1 MEILQSLNIIDG
13 LLHHFA
19 NKGKIM
25 ILYYTEIEDMDYCW
39 YNSHLE
45 LLQDY
50 LTGEN
55 L

>member
-1 MEILQSLNIIDG
+1 MVHSVNLQIKE
-13 LLHHFA
+13 
-19 NKGKIM
+19 NKM
-25 ILYYTEIEDMDYCW
+25 ILYYTEIEDMDYSW

>member
-1 MEILQSLNIIDG
+1 
-13 LLHHFA
+13 
-19 NKGKIM
+19 M
-25 ILYYTEIEDMDYCW
+25 ILSYSDLEDMDYYW

-50 LTGEN
+50 LTGET

>member
-13 LLHHFA
+13 LLRQFA

-25 ILYYTEIEDMDYCW
+25 ILYYTEIEDMDYSW
-39 YNSHLE
+39 YSSHLE